1 MNKTDSDDIYNLM
14 LKQLK
19 KALGTEEPNLQAIKL
34 GLDFI
39 KMFSLETLSAQ
50 SEDINSFIAG
60 LPFKED
66 E

>member
-1 MNKTDSDDIYNLM
+1 MNSDADDIYNLM

-19 KALGTEEPNLQAIKL
+19 KALGTPEPNLQAIKL

-39 KMFSLETLSAQ
+39 KMFSLEVEVQ
-50 SEDINSFIAG
+50 GENINSFIAG